1 MKYFNLIVFLFLF
14 SCGNKEDILLPKSDT
29 TVISDVQDH
38 SPIYIFF
45 RIKEKDTL
53 AEVNR
58 KNSLITTNWILNI
71 DKRLPLKL
79 VIPEVMKL
87 QDKKRKEKAHKNEN
101 AENYYSY
108 ADSIG
113 KNMAFIPF
121 TKVDYTIGKPKRND
135 FVINFKKGTNLVWL
149 NGRAVKK
156 SDLLQEIFSIQ
167 FIKKPRIV
175 IQFDKNMSYGEY
187 IQNKILIRK
196 FDLYSVNPIAPIEFI
211 H

>member
-1 MKYFNLIVFLFLF
+1 MKYFSLIVVLFLI

-29 TVISDVQDH
+29 TIVSDVKDH

-45 RIKEKDTL
+45 RTEGKDTL

-58 KNSLITTNWILNI
+58 NNSIITTNWILNI

-79 VIPEVMKL
+79 VIPEVIQL
-87 QDKKRKEKAHKNEN
+87 QDKKRKDKAHQNEK

-108 ADSIG
+108 ADSI
-113 KNMAFIPF
+113 KENMAFIPF
-121 TKVDYTIGKPKRND
+121 TKVHYSIGKPKSND
-135 FVINFKKGTNLVWL
+135 FVISFKKANDLVWL

-156 SDLLQEIFSIQ
+156 ADLLQEIFSLQ
-167 FIKKPRIV
+167 FIIRPRIV

-196 FDLYSVNPIAPIEFI
+196 FDLYSVNPIAPVEFI
-211 H
+211 Y